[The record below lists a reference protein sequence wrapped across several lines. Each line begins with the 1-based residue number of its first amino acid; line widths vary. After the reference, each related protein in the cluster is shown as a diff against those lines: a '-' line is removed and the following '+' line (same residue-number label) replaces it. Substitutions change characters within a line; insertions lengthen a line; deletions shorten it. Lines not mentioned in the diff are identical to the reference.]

1 MRCALLNR
9 RNFRII
15 AFGLTLYFFI
25 TNLILGNYVLNA
37 GTWGGGFKFLTNWNL
52 LLNFIIAGCALIN
65 ERDSKFNSYYF
76 LLAGSMVLNVL
87 VFLLYWIIK
96 LFGGFGAAES
106 GGSIF
111 TVLKDYYMHFGTS
124 VFLFVEVLFYSKA
137 FENLKI
143 EYSVFSSVFIAYIV
157 WIEFFVQI
165 KNEVPCGSVSCG
177 FPYLFLNDLDY
188 IGRIIFY
195 LIVWTMG
202 NLSWIGCRKLVKGP
216 GHSLF

>member
-1 MRCALLNR
+1 MLNR

-52 LLNFIIAGCALIN
+52 LLNFIIAGCALVN

-137 FENLKI
+137 FGNLKI
-143 EYSVFSSVFIAYIV
+143 EYSVFSSIFIAYIV